1 MLVITMINIGAYCFF
16 FFAFS
21 NLTCYLE
28 SKGIGFSGYTVTSDI
43 KETKLGSRN
52 QEASS

>member
-1 MLVITMINIGAYCFF
+1 MLVIIMINIGAYCF

-28 SKGIGFSGYTVTSDI
+28 SKGIGFSGYTVTPDI

-52 QEASS
+52 QEVSS